1 MLLSYDDR
9 MIAPLLPEKLRQVRA
24 RLSDQ
29 ATIEV
34 LIQRTA
40 LALMQED
47 CPATENEAL
56 TALRTTSGG
65 IWQIIDEVHVAI
77 LYRCF
82 DANIDGLI
90 GLDRQ
95 KDYHYYLPAVPLNSP
110 RHVAA
115 YYLAMRSAVMLTAAA
130 RAVFKDYP
138 QCKATTQALNELI
151 EALTEQEM
159 EAKS

>member
-56 TALRTTSGG
+56 TALRTASGG
-65 IWQIIDEVHVAI
+65 IWQIIDDVHVAI
-77 LYRCF
+77 LYRF
-82 DANIDGLI
+82 LDADIDSLI

-95 KDYHYYLPAVPLNSP
+95 KDYP
-110 RHVAA
+110 
-115 YYLAMRSAVMLTAAA
+115 SAK
-130 RAVFKDYP
+130 RRRRR
-138 QCKATTQALNELI
+138 
-151 EALTEQEM
+151 
-159 EAKS
+159 

>member
-29 ATIEV
+29 ATIEA

-65 IWQIIDEVHVAI
+65 IWQIIDDVHVAI
-77 LYRCF
+77 LYRF
-82 DANIDGLI
+82 LDAHIDSLI
-90 GLDRQ
+90 GLNRQ
-95 KDYHYYLPAVPLNSP
+95 
-110 RHVAA
+110 
-115 YYLAMRSAVMLTAAA
+115 
-130 RAVFKDYP
+130 KDYP

-151 EALTEQEM
+151 AALTEQET

>member
-29 ATIEV
+29 ATIEA

-56 TALRTTSGG
+56 TVLRTTSGG
-65 IWQIIDEVHVAI
+65 IWQIIDDVHVAI
-77 LYRCF
+77 LYRF
-82 DANIDGLI
+82 LDADIDSLI

-95 KDYHYYLPAVPLNSP
+95 
-110 RHVAA
+110 
-115 YYLAMRSAVMLTAAA
+115 
-130 RAVFKDYP
+130 KDYP
-138 QCKATTQALNELI
+138 QCKATTQAL
-151 EALTEQEM
+151 TEQKT